1 MSKRGNR
8 ISPALKHGAYS
19 GTTLLPGEDPVAFER
34 LHNDLIS
41 EFAPVG
47 CLEEDIVASMA
58 HLVWRKQ
65 NLSTYRLAQQAQKQR
80 SSISSFFVPPFDFG
94 LRSFDIPKQEEI
106 LATQRDLEEQLRK
119 ELGEA
124 WELTEIGDAAT
135 TDHLLV
141 ELSIVDRLEGMI
153 DRCLKRL
160 LFVRGLKS
168 ISSSSSTTSSP
179 PRNKQLAA

>member
-41 EFAPVG
+41 ELTPVG

-65 NLSTYRLAQQAQKQR
+65 NLSTYCLTQKVQKWR
-80 SSISSFFVPPFDFG
+80 SVTSLVPSFDFG
-94 LRSFDIPKQEEI
+94 LGSFDAPKQEQI
-106 LATQRDLEEQLRK
+106 LAAQRASEELLRK

-124 WELTEIGDAAT
+124 WELTEMGEAAT

-179 PRNKQLAA
+179 PRNKKLAA